1 MNALRILHVTG
12 GLNLGGT
19 ETWLL
24 NVCRHIDRQRFK
36 FDFLVHSDTE
46 GAYDD
51 EVRHFGCRIINCGSH
66 YRLISYIRR
75 FRQIL
80 ATYGPYDIV
89 HSHVHD
95 FSGVA
100 MWTAHTSAVRTRIVH
115 SHSDTSIARRR
126 ASLVR
131 RSYLRLMRS
140 LNYRYATHG
149 LAASTVAGSALF
161 GSQWQRDS
169 RWRIL
174 RCGIDLDRFRTPE
187 PAARVRA
194 DLCIPANA
202 YVIGHVGRFVPVKNH
217 RFVLDIAA
225 AVMKREQ
232 SAWLLLIGE
241 GPLMADV
248 KVRVAELGIQ
258 ERVVFAGRSK
268 DVSAMMSAM
277 DVLVLPSFYEGL
289 PLTLLESQA
298 AGLPAI
304 VSHVVSPDGD
314 VAKELIIRC
323 SLSESSD
330 SWAESCLRARGIDEQ
345 RRRSGLSLVEASE
358 FNIRSS
364 VACLEDIYLCAH
376 AVRPAES

>member
-1 MNALRILHVTG
+1 MRTLRILQVTG
-12 GLNLGGT
+12 GMNQGGT

-24 NVCRHIDRQRFK
+24 NVYRHIDRQRFQ
-36 FDFLVHSDTE
+36 FDFLVHSDRK

-51 EVRHFGCRIINCGSH
+51 EVQRLGARIINCGSP
-66 YRLISYIRR
+66 YRLISYVRR

-80 ATYGPYDIV
+80 KTCGPYDIV

-100 MWTAHTSAVRTRIVH
+100 IWTAHAAAVDTRIVH
-115 SHSDTSIARRR
+115 SHSDTSAARRQ
-126 ASLVR
+126 ASLAR
-131 RSYLRLMRS
+131 RGYLQLMRS

-149 LAASTVAGSALF
+149 LAASMVAGSALF
-161 GSQWQRDS
+161 GDQWHRDS

-187 PAARVRA
+187 PRAPVRSR
-194 DLCIPANA
+194 LRIPADA

-225 AVMKREQ
+225 AVMKRDR
-232 SAWLLLIGE
+232 SAWLLLVGE

-248 KVRVAELGIQ
+248 SLRAAELGIQ
-258 ERVVFAGRSK
+258 DRVIFAGTSK
-268 DVSAMMSAM
+268 DVPAMMGAM

-304 VSHVVSPDGD
+304 VSHVVSSDGD
-314 VAKELIIRC
+314 IAKELVTRHR
-323 SLSESSD
+323 LSEGPET
-330 SWAESCLRARGIDEQ
+330 WAEACVRARAIDEQ
-345 RRRSGLSLVEASE
+345 RRRSALPLVEASE

-364 VACLEDIYLCAH
+364 VACLEDVYLRAH
-376 AVRPAES
+376 GARHAMA